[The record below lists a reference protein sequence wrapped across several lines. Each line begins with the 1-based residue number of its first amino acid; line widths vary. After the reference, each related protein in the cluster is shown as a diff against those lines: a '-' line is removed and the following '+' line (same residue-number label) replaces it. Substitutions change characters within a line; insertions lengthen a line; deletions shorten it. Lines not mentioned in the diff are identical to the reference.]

1 METSENTATPSPTPA
16 ATARRSGRERRAP
29 EKFRPE
35 VTVAPKRKR
44 GDDDDDDAENQHPIG
59 EGDGEEDEAMSDG
72 EDDEDNDSP
81 DEEEERAA
89 RRQKKRNGASRA
101 RKPPAAKKP
110 KTNGTAPTQSMS
122 IPSRPKAAKK
132 TARVV
137 TGDRRDGDGV
147 YGEVMSRN
155 EIARENRFADAIN
168 SKLTFSDRATTPM
181 TSRVDG
187 TRNTGQ
193 TTRRLSRILSIA
205 FYLLLAAMNR

>member
-1 METSENTATPSPTPA
+1 MSQSAPALHLHLLHLHETVYHASLNLTPPNARTADSIQPLPIFRPFSMPPVRLPLMETSENTATPSPTPA

-29 EKFRPE
+29 EKFQPE
-35 VTVAPKRKR
+35 VMIAPKRKR
-44 GDDDDDDAENQHPIG
+44 DDDDAENQNPAV
-59 EGDGEEDEAMSDG
+59 DAEDEDDVISDDNNN
-72 EDDEDNDSP
+72 DDAEDSP

-110 KTNGTAPTQSMS
+110 KINGTAPAQSMS

-147 YGEVMSRN
+147 YGEDCPN
-155 EIARENRFADAIN
+155 
-168 SKLTFSDRATTPM
+168 
-181 TSRVDG
+181 
-187 TRNTGQ
+187 
-193 TTRRLSRILSIA
+193 
-205 FYLLLAAMNR
+205 

>member
-35 VTVAPKRKR
+35 VPIAPKRKR
-44 GDDDDDDAENQHPIG
+44 GDDDDDDAENQHPAG
-59 EGDGEEDEAMSDG
+59 EGDGDDDEAMSDG
-72 EDDEDNDSP
+72 NDDDAEDDSP

-89 RRQKKRNGASRA
+89 RRQKKRNGASRT

-110 KTNGTAPTQSMS
+110 KTNGTAPAQSMS
-122 IPSRPKAAKK
+122 IPSRPKTAKK

-147 YGEVMSRN
+147 YGEDRSR
-155 EIARENRFADAIN
+155 ITRENRKNDC
-168 SKLTFSDRATTPM
+168 
-181 TSRVDG
+181 
-187 TRNTGQ
+187 
-193 TTRRLSRILSIA
+193 
-205 FYLLLAAMNR
+205 